1 MVKKLEVFFLIF
13 GKFGTMVWYLNC
25 NKMTYLENNYILH
38 DFLVNKIKG
47 STEWAISWDIVKAG
61 VPKGSILGPLLFLIY
76 INDLPKGLSSNAEL
90 FADDTSLFS
99 VIDNSST
106 TRNELIDDLVKVN
119 NWAYQWRMS
128 FNPDPNIQAQE
139 VIFSRKTKKINHAT

>member
-1 MVKKLEVFFLIF
+1 
-13 GKFGTMVWYLNC
+13 
-25 NKMTYLENNYILH
+25 MTYQK
-38 DFLVNKIKG
+38 V
-47 STEWAISWDIVKAG
+47 
-61 VPKGSILGPLLFLIY
+61 
-76 INDLPKGLSSNAEL
+76 SSNAEL

-106 TRNELIDDLVKVN
+106 TRNELIDDLVKIN